1 MNLRL
6 WRKNKLFWL
15 FLTVINSTILAS
27 CSSNRGDGVQQ
38 VSLDGGAVGF
48 SLSLAVAEEY
58 QKLHPTAQVSV
69 ASSGTGGGF
78 SKFCAGSIDIVG
90 ASRPI
95 RKVEIETCKKNG
107 IEFIELPTALD
118 GLAVIVNRENKF
130 AKCLK
135 IKELN
140 TMWNSKSEGKITN
153 WNQINPKFP
162 DGRLLLFAPAS
173 DTGTFDYFTQAV
185 TGKARNSRTDF
196 TPSHNQNTLV
206 QGVVGNKFGLAYV
219 GIAFF
224 TQNQDR
230 LNVVAIKNPLS
241 GECVKPVPIANVQ
254 RNTYNPLSRPL
265 FIYVNKG
272 KATANPSVVGYVNF
286 YLENSWKW
294 VDASGYA
301 ALPDLAY
308 YKVRQRFER
317 RETGTRFLNAEPG
330 QPITDFL

>member
-1 MNLRL
+1 MNLKL
-6 WRKNKLFWL
+6 WGKNRLFWL
-15 FLTVINSTILAS
+15 FLIFINSTLVAS
-27 CSSNRGDGVQQ
+27 CGGNQENAEQQ

-48 SLSLAVAEEY
+48 ALSLAVAEEY
-58 QKLHPTAQVSV
+58 QRRHPTAQVSV

-78 SKFCAGSIDIVG
+78 SKFCAGNIDIVG

-95 RKVEIETCKKNG
+95 REVEIKTCKKNG

-118 GLAVIVNRENKF
+118 GLAVIVNRENEF
-130 AKCLK
+130 AKCLT
-135 IKELN
+135 IKQLK
-140 TMWNSKSEGKITN
+140 TMWHSKSEGKITS
-153 WNQINPKFP
+153 WNQISPKFP
-162 DGRLLLFAPAS
+162 DGKLLLFAPAS

-206 QGVVGNKFGLAYV
+206 QGVAGNKYGLAYV

-224 TQNQDR
+224 IQNQDR
-230 LNVVAIKNPLS
+230 LNVVAVESPK
-241 GECVKPVPIANVQ
+241 GDCVKPVPIANVQ
-254 RNTYNPLSRPL
+254 RNVYNPLSRPL

-272 KATANPSVVGYVNF
+272 KAADNPSVVGYVNF

-301 ALPDLAY
+301 ALPDEAY

-317 RETGTRFLNAEPG
+317 RETGTRFLDAEPG

>member
-1 MNLRL
+1 MNFKLG
-6 WRKNKLFWL
+6 RKNKLFWL
-15 FLTVINSTILAS
+15 LLTLINSTIVTS
-27 CSSNRGDGVQQ
+27 CGTNKGGAEQQ

-58 QKLHPTAQVSV
+58 SKLDPAAQVSV

-95 RKVEIETCKKNG
+95 RKEEITTCKKNG
-107 IEFIELPTALD
+107 IEFIELPMALD
-118 GLAVIVNRENKF
+118 GLAVVVNRENNF
-130 AKCLK
+130 AKCLT

-140 TMWNSKSEGKITN
+140 TMWNSKSEEKITS
-153 WNQINPKFP
+153 WNQINSKFP
-162 DGRLLLFAPAS
+162 DGKLLLFAPAS

-185 TGKARNSRTDF
+185 TGKTKNSRTDF

-206 QGVVGNKFGLAYV
+206 QGVIGNKYGLAYV
-219 GIAFF
+219 GIAFY
-224 TQNQDR
+224 TQNVDK
-230 LNVVAIKNPLS
+230 LNVVGIENPK
-241 GECVKPVPIANVQ
+241 GECVKPIPIANVQ
-254 RNTYNPLSRPL
+254 RNLYNPLSRPL
-265 FIYVNKG
+265 FIYVNKA
-272 KATANPSVVGYVNF
+272 KAAANPSVERFVNF

-301 ALPDLAY
+301 ALPDIAY
-308 YKVRQRFER
+308 YKIRQRFEK
-317 RETGTRFLNAEPG
+317 RETGTRFLDAKPG